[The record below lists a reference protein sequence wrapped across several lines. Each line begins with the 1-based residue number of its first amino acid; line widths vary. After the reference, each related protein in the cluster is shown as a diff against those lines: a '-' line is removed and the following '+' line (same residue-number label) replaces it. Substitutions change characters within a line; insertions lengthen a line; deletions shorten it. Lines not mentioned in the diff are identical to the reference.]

1 MMHVQTLHAD
11 SLHEFAVAVGDSLGK
26 AGQRELPSMYL
37 YDELGTAL
45 FEAITLL
52 PEYGL
57 TRAELRLLNRHAGA
71 IVERLPPPVSVIELG
86 SGSGRKTRWILEAL
100 ADREPIAYFPIDVS
114 AAALLK
120 CHQELGHLGSVS
132 MVGLERS
139 YLEGIQEAASR
150 RRPNHTFLVLF
161 LGSSIGNFD
170 RPAAEHFLEDVRR
183 HLKPGDALLLG
194 TDIVK
199 PVEDMLL
206 AYDDRTG
213 VTAAFNLNLL
223 ARINRELDG
232 NFVLRHFEHEVRYHD
247 GHRRIEMHLRSTKRQ
262 TISIRAAD
270 FTCTL
275 NEGETIWTEACH
287 KFRIEEIP
295 GLARRTG
302 FLCEAQW
309 LDTEWAF
316 AENLLIAE

>member
-1 MMHVQTLHAD
+1 MPLQTVH
-11 SLHEFAVAVGDSLGK
+11 SNKIHEFAAAVSDGLGK
-26 AGQRELPSMYL
+26 AGQRELPSRYL

-57 TRAELRLLNRHAGA
+57 TRAELRLLSRHAGA
-71 IVERLPPPVSVIELG
+71 IVEHLPPPVSVIELG

-100 ADREPIAYFPIDVS
+100 AEREPIAYFPIDVS

-139 YLEGIQEAASR
+139 YLEGIQEAAAQR
-150 RRPNHTFLVLF
+150 HGNQTLLVLF
-161 LGSSIGNFD
+161 LGSSIGNFE
-170 RPAAEHFLEDVRR
+170 RPAAEHFLKELRG

-194 TDIVK
+194 TDLVK
-199 PVEDMLL
+199 SAVAMRL
-206 AYDDRTG
+206 AYDDPAG

-223 ARINRELDG
+223 ARINRELGGD
-232 NFVLRHFEHEVRYHD
+232 FVLWDFEHEVRYEER
-247 GHRRIEMHLRSTKRQ
+247 HRRIEMHLRSTKHQ
-262 TISIRAAD
+262 TVSIRAAD

-275 NEGETIWTEACH
+275 HEGETIWTEACH

-309 LDTEWAF
+309 VDAEWAF
-316 AENLLIAE
+316 AENLLIAD

>member
-1 MMHVQTLHAD
+1 MSRSQTMPADTLHT
-11 SLHEFAVAVGDSLGK
+11 FAVAVSESLGK
-26 AGQRELPSMYL
+26 IGQRELPSMYL

-57 TRAELRLLNRHAGA
+57 TRAELRLLSRHAGA
-71 IVERLPPPVSVIELG
+71 IVEHLPSPVSVIELG

-100 ADREPIAYFPIDVS
+100 ADREPVAYFPIDVS

-120 CHQELGHLGSVS
+120 CHQELGQLGSVS

-139 YLEGIQEAASR
+139 YLEGIQEAAAQR
-150 RRPNHTFLVLF
+150 RANQTLLVLF

-170 RPAAEHFLEDVRR
+170 PPAAEQFLLDVRR
-183 HLKPGDALLLG
+183 QLKPGDALLLG

-199 PVEDMLL
+199 SVAEMLV
-206 AYDDRTG
+206 AYDDPTG

-223 ARINRELDG
+223 ARINRELGGD
-232 NFVLRHFEHEVRYHD
+232 FVLGRFEHDVRYHER
-247 GHRRIEMHLRSTKRQ
+247 HRRIEMHLRSTRAQ
-262 TISIRAAD
+262 TISVRAAG

-295 GLARRTG
+295 AVARRTG

-309 LDTEWAF
+309 IDTEWAF
-316 AENLLIAE
+316 AENLLIAD